1 MLRKFLVI
9 SDSLTRCFLPN
20 FRLIFCDLCSPEP
33 PKMSASRA
41 CQNAPW
47 IPVPLLACTA
57 FQNPNSGPA
66 EDLRSSYLNYHFSQ
80 YVFFSQP
87 LQCPCNC
94 HLLGVPIHHFHSYY
108 YLFFNLTFF
117 FFSEFFVFVSGPV
130 FFCISFFSFPRILF
144 SCLLFLLTG
153 KTPIFATLL
162 LNKGSSTLNLLVR
175 HQVKDNKTLL
185 KQIWVSPY
193 VKMRRQKV
201 K

>member
-108 YLFFNLTFF
+108 YLFFNF
-117 FFSEFFVFVSGPV
+117 
-130 FFCISFFSFPRILF
+130 SFFLNFSFLSQVLF
-144 SCLLFLLTG
+144 FYVYLFFLSQGSFFLVCCSCLQEKLQYLLR
-153 KTPIFATLL
+153 FC
-162 LNKGSSTLNLLVR
+162 
-175 HQVKDNKTLL
+175 
-185 KQIWVSPY
+185 
-193 VKMRRQKV
+193 
-201 K
+201 